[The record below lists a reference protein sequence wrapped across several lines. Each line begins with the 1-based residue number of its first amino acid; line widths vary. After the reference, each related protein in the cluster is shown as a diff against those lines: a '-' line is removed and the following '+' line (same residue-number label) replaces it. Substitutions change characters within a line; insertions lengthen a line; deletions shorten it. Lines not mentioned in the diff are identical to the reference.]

1 MVPEEERPV
10 GPSLTRQPVED
21 PAPVNPSPTSPP
33 AEETGP
39 LDYGVIHWPL
49 EGQLPEQADVP
60 RVERFAAETAT
71 TEIESPLAQ
80 PQPEAVSRAPER
92 LGTDELN
99 PTRAEAAVR
108 AYCRVLCVPAESEQ
122 AVRETLAALA
132 ALEEAGG
139 SSSVGEELLSITR
152 AIAVGHASAGA
163 GPPGRRDASSS
174 DEREARCDATP
185 LRLAAR
191 ANDELD
197 PHERS
202 TLEEH
207 LDGCPLCQATAL
219 RIGRAERAFVALVA
233 AVEPEPPSEAAESRT
248 ETVDPAV

>member
-1 MVPEEERPV
+1 MD
-10 GPSLTRQPVED
+10 S
-21 PAPVNPSPTSPP
+21 
-33 AEETGP
+33 
-39 LDYGVIHWPL
+39 GVIRWPL

-60 RVERFAAETAT
+60 GGRRPAAETAT
-71 TEIESPLAQ
+71 TEIESDPAQ
-80 PQPEAVSRAPER
+80 PQPEAASRAPEG

-108 AYCRVLCVPAESEQ
+108 AYCRVLCVPEESEQ
-122 AVRETLAALA
+122 AVGETIAAFEDAGRSSTPRE
-132 ALEEAGG
+132 
-139 SSSVGEELLSITR
+139 VRLLSITR
-152 AIAVGHASAGA
+152 AIAAGHAPAGA
-163 GPPGRRDASSS
+163 GPRGRHDPSSS

-185 LRLAAR
+185 VRLAAR

-207 LDGCPLCQATAL
+207 LDGCLLCHATAL
-219 RIGRAERAFVALVA
+219 RIGRAERAFATLVA